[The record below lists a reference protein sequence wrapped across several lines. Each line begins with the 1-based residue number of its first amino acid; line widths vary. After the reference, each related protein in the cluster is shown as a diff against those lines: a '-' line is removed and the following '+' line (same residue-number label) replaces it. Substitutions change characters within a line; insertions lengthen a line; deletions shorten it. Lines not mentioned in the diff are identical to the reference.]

1 MHKTW
6 IVLIL
11 LTFVIASCLPGQSP
25 EEVQS
30 LIETAVAQTAAAQKQ
45 IEESVALT
53 VAAQNALSTPT
64 ETPTATPTSTALSFP
79 TLTPS
84 PTVTPIPVNPP
95 SGGGGSGGGGGFTPR
110 DYSCDIVGR
119 RPFDNSEYNG
129 GDKFDVK
136 WTIVN
141 TGTQTWNPG
150 YDVKYFSGPHMAT
163 VNLVEIPVQM
173 KPKDKYSIVMDA
185 NAPTDKGFQ
194 VMTWTV
200 SGDGSAQL
208 CYPYVAII
216 VR

>member
-11 LTFVIASCLPGQSP
+11 LAFLIAACLPGQSP
-25 EEVQS
+25 EQVQS
-30 LIETAVAQTAAAQKQ
+30 QIETAVAQTVAAQKQ

-64 ETPTATPTSTALSFP
+64 ETSTATPTNTALSFP
-79 TLTPS
+79 TLTPL
-84 PTVTPIPVNPP
+84 PTVTPLPVNPP
-95 SGGGGSGGGGGFTPR
+95 SGGGGGGIIAR
-110 DYSCDIVGR
+110 DYSCDIISR
-119 RPFDNSEYNG
+119 RPFDNSEINHG
-129 GDKFDVK
+129 QEFDIK

-141 TGTQTWNPG
+141 TGTKTWNPG
-150 YDVKYFSGPHMAT
+150 YDVKYFSGPHMAN

-173 KPKDKYSIVMDA
+173 KPKDKYVIVMDA
-185 NAPTDKGFQ
+185 TAPVEKGFQ

-200 SGDGSAQL
+200 SGDGTAQL

-216 VR
+216 VT